1 MPAEVADA
9 EKVLPYN
16 FCLISLLNPA
26 DDAGFFFMGSLS

>member
-16 FCLISLLNPA
+16 FCLTYLVNPA
-26 DDAGFFFMGSLS
+26 ADAGFFFMGSLS